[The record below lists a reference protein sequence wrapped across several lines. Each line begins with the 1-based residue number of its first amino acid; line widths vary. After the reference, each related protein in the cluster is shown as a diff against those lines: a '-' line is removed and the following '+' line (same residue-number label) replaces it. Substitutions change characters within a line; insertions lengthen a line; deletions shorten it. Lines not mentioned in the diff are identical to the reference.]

1 MTQQLALTLPG
12 AAAASANRSTDL
24 VLCRSA
30 LAHHSKSFH
39 LASRLLG
46 TTAQNEAAAVY
57 AYCRRV
63 DDAIDDVGPPQA
75 LPALRKLRA
84 ELANVYSGAPQSDP
98 VLRAFQ
104 HVVFERQIHPEYPG
118 ELLAGM
124 EMDVSGAVYN
134 SMDDLL
140 LYCHRVAGVVGL
152 MMCHVLGVREPRA
165 LVNAAHLGMAMQL
178 TNICRDVAEDWSRDR
193 LYLPDSVLT
202 AHGAPG
208 LQARIGTAFPAELKG
223 SFAGALDQLLGTA
236 DHYYRSGHTGLWHLP
251 FRAAVSIR
259 TAARVYA
266 EIGEELRR
274 RDLNVLSGR
283 AVVSKRRKLGL
294 ALRAVSREAL
304 SLPRRAVTPF
314 KRATLS
320 KVVRFPDDI
329 LCG

>member
-1 MTQQLALTLPG
+1 MTQQIALTLPG
-12 AAAASANRSTDL
+12 ATTPSAAADL
-24 VLCRSA
+24 AVCRGA

-46 TTAQNEAAAVY
+46 ATAQNEAAAVY

-63 DDAIDDVGPPQA
+63 DDAIDDVPPAQA
-75 LPALRKLRA
+75 IPALRRLRT

-104 HVVFERQIHPEYPG
+104 HVAFERQIHSEYPR

-124 EMDVSGAVYN
+124 EMDVNGAVYN
-134 SMDDLL
+134 NMDDLL

-152 MMCHVLGVREPRA
+152 MMCHVLGVREQRA
-165 LVNAAHLGMAMQL
+165 LVHAAHLGMAMQL
-178 TNICRDVAEDWSRDR
+178 TNICRDVAEDWTRDR
-193 LYLPDSVLT
+193 LYLPDSVLA

-208 LQARIGTAFPAELKG
+208 LQTRIGTAFPAELKG

-236 DHYYRSGHTGLWHLP
+236 DHYYRSGHAGLWHLP

-259 TAARVYA
+259 TAAQVYA

-274 RDLNVLSGR
+274 RDLNVLAGR
-283 AVVSKRRKLGL
+283 AVVSKRRKLAL

-304 SLPRRAVTPF
+304 SIPKRSVTPF
-314 KRATLS
+314 QRATLS